1 MVVLF
6 CFIMK
11 VLAVGILKAE
21 GACIRNPTICQS
33 LTKKKKNNQ
42 GQILTL
48 CHNDR
53 RIEELLWQ

>member
-1 MVVLF
+1 MVVSF

-11 VLAVGILKAE
+11 VVGVGTLKAE
-21 GACIRNPTICQS
+21 GACIRNHAICQS
-33 LTKKKKNNQ
+33 LTKNNQ

-53 RIEELLWQ
+53 RIEELFWQ